1 MEKGVEFSTLNE
13 LFAAS
18 VERYRDQIALKLATP
33 RERRN
38 YHETSY
44 GELGEL
50 AAGFSGVLQELGVA
64 KGDRVAI
71 LAKPRLEWQ
80 IALWGALRL
89 GAIAVPIDADL
100 TPPEIGR
107 ILAESEAKVLIA
119 AGERLGKLEELP
131 AMLEQHISM
140 DRIEGFPNL
149 WELLEGRESPPAA
162 EVKPEELALIVYTS
176 GTTGD
181 AKGVMLSHY
190 NLASNVQAFLERL
203 DVSSTDMVLSI
214 IPWHHIFGFTATI
227 LGPIYKGATLI
238 YTDDY
243 KSIPQLMLQNGVT
256 ILIGV
261 PKLFNAMFQK
271 IEERLKEGGLKA
283 RLIYRFVP
291 RLAGKRLRK
300 HLTGKRFRFFIS
312 GGAPL
317 DPRIIE
323 GFRRLGL
330 GVIEG
335 YGLTETAPVISFST
349 PFNRKAGSVG
359 PPIPGVELKI
369 LQPNE
374 EGIGEVVVRGPNVM
388 QGYYKNPERTREVL
402 DSDGWFHTGDLG
414 RLDQD
419 GWLYLSGRKKNVII
433 LESGKNVYPEEVEFE
448 LGRIPYVEDI
458 LVKRGRR
465 QGKEVVQALV
475 YPNWSLLKEEGI
487 TDPKEIKE
495 LLWRELSPR
504 CRDLAPYKRI
514 KSREDIIILSEPFEK
529 TSSQDI
535 KRYLYQEETSS
546 GG

>member
-1 MEKGVEFSTLNE
+1 
-13 LFAAS
+13 
-18 VERYRDQIALKLATP
+18 LK
-33 RERRN
+33 
-38 YHETSY
+38 
-44 GELGEL
+44 ELGIK
-50 AAGFSGVLQELGVA
+50 

-89 GAIAVPIDADL
+89 GAIVVPVDADL

-107 ILAESEAKVLIA
+107 ILEESEAKALIA
-119 AGERLGKLEELP
+119 AGERLGGVKSALP
-131 AMLEQHISM
+131 ATLEQRISM
-140 DRIEGFPNL
+140 DQVEGSPNL
-149 WELLEGRESPPAA
+149 WELLEGKEPPPAV
-162 EVKPEELALIVYTS
+162 EVQPEDLALIVYTS
-176 GTTGD
+176 GTTGN
-181 AKGVMLSHY
+181 AKGVMLSHG

-203 DVSSTDMVLSI
+203 EVSSEDVVLSI

-227 LGPIYKGATLI
+227 LGPLAEGAALI

-243 KSIPQLMLQNGVT
+243 KSIPKLMLENEVT

-261 PKLFNAMFQK
+261 PKLFNAMFEH
-271 IEERLKEGGLKA
+271 IEERLTKGSLKE
-283 RLIYRFVP
+283 RLAYRLLP
-291 RLAGKRLRK
+291 RLAGRKLREK
-300 HLTGKRFRFFIS
+300 LTGKRFRFFVS

-317 DPRIIE
+317 DPRTIR
-323 GFRRLGL
+323 GLRRLGL

-335 YGLTETAPVISFST
+335 YGLTETAPVLAFST

-369 LQPNE
+369 LNPNE
-374 EGIGEVVVRGPNVM
+374 EGLGEVVVRGPNVM

-402 DSDGWFHTGDLG
+402 DEEGWFHTGDLG
-414 RLDQD
+414 KLDRE
-419 GWLYLSGRKKNVII
+419 GWLYLAGRKKNVIV

-458 LVKRGRR
+458 LVQRGRR

-475 YPNWSLLKEEGI
+475 YPNWALLKEEEI
-487 TDPKEIKE
+487 TDLAEIKE
-495 LLWRELSPR
+495 LLWREISTR
-504 CRDLAPYKRI
+504 CRNLAPYKRI

-535 KRYLYQEETSS
+535 KRYLYQQE
-546 GG
+546 GR